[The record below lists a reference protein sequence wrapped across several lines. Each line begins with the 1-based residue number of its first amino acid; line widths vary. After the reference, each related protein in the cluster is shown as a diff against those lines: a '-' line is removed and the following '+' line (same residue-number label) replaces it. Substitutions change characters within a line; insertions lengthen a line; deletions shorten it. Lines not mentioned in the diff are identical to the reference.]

1 LVFEELVTNP
11 AVQAGLM
18 VVGRN
23 LIGWFQTSLKDGK
36 ISSYEWKLL
45 GETALKMGLIS
56 VFAYFGLNGVGI
68 DMNAAESTALAGL
81 VDVLR
86 STFKKK

>member
-1 LVFEELVTNP
+1 
-11 AVQAGLM
+11 M

-23 LIGWFQTSLKDGK
+23 LIGWFQTSIKDGK

-81 VDVLR
+81 EDVLR

>member
-1 LVFEELVTNP
+1 
-11 AVQAGLM
+11 M